1 MELFLGTENVIDS
14 RPSKPD
20 AQDSVDNLIITR
32 IFQIGF
38 GQQVLTNIQIFNSGR
53 MAAPC
58 GTRKRLREIF
68 AISLGAARS
77 SLHRSISATRETRH
91 VASRWRAVSVC
102 VDLVHQQLSPR
113 RRLPPSL
120 LVLDETNCGCS
131 TTSQLRGESGKAL
144 LVDTI
149 TTTRSHRLVVKP
161 EARGGG

>member
-1 MELFLGTENVIDS
+1 MELFLGTENGFS
-14 RPSKPD
+14 ALK
-20 AQDSVDNLIITR
+20 TR
-32 IFQIGF
+32 RTGF
-38 GQQVLTNIQIFNSGR
+38 GRQPYHNQNFSDWFWAASSHKYSNIQQREDGSTMR
-53 MAAPC
+53 YAKAP
-58 GTRKRLREIF
+58 LREIF